1 MLFDVHHFSYFTS
14 RFDIILLS
22 LVPDTR
28 YFAWFI
34 IYLDSLLVIFMISI
48 ADLSAARSQEPKF
61 MLHKFIGRKKI
72 FFFLRNN
79 TGFPFFCIAII
90 FLLLFP

>member
-34 IYLDSLLVIFMISI
+34 IYLDSSLVIFYDFNCRFVGCKVPGAEIY
-48 ADLSAARSQEPKF
+48 AP
-61 MLHKFIGRKKI
+61 
-72 FFFLRNN
+72 
-79 TGFPFFCIAII
+79 
-90 FLLLFP
+90 